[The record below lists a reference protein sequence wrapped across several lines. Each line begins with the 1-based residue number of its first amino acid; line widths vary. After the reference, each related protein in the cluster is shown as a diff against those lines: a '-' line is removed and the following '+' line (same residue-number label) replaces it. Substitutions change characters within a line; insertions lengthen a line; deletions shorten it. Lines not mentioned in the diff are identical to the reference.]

1 MQKYD
6 IDRSDFN
13 DIICDNF
20 MKMIFEIVI
29 TLIY

>member
-6 IDRSDFN
+6 IDRNDFN